1 MEGSEGKG
9 QLTTDDLVDDG
20 TTEPVI
26 NIRTFRFNFT
36 LMSEQTLK
44 SKYEIKEL
52 ELNALLEV
60 TQAINNNVPEE
71 SLYKIYN
78 FTLRSNLNIKKLAL
92 FVLDESWNCK
102 VNFGTKVNLTKA
114 KLPECFKT
122 VTDVSRCHEFGEG
135 DFYEFDTVVPVAHK
149 KTTLALVF
157 VGGLA
162 NDEIYGNDDA
172 VRFIQALSNIIIV
185 AIENKKLARKQL
197 EQEALRKEL
206 EIASDVQQFL
216 FPEKLPNTDV
226 LKIEASYLPHD
237 RVGGDYYD
245 YVPINKNQFLICVA
259 DVSGKGIPAALMMSN
274 FQASLRTLLR
284 QTPNLTDIVEALN
297 FQVLE
302 NTKGE
307 KFITFFA
314 AIYDVRLKT
323 MVYVNSGH
331 NPPILWSRKGGIQLL
346 EEGSTVLGAMHPLP
360 FLNEGF
366 LTNLDDFLLFC
377 YTDGL
382 TETISEQGSEFGVE
396 SLLSYFSSDHIFT
409 KDLKT
414 IHQDIIVALDAFK
427 GRNGYH
433 DDITILS
440 CRVG

>member
-1 MEGSEGKG
+1 ME
-9 QLTTDDLVDDG
+9 LLD
-20 TTEPVI
+20 
-26 NIRTFRFNFT
+26 IRKQF
-36 LMSEQTLK
+36 
-44 SKYEIKEL
+44 EIKEL
-52 ELNALLEV
+52 ELNALLEI
-60 TQAINNNVPEE
+60 TQAINSNLPEE

-92 FVLDESWNCK
+92 FVLDDDWSCK
-102 VNFGTKVNLTKA
+102 TYFGTNCHFPNV
-114 KLPECFKT
+114 KLLHEFKT
-122 VTDVSRCHEFGEG
+122 VQKISHLRDFPECEFS
-135 DFYEFDTVVPVAHK
+135 EFDIIIPVAHK
-149 KTTLALVF
+149 NITLALVF
-157 VGGLA
+157 LGGLDRLDMSYE
-162 NDEIYGNDDA
+162 NEDGIKF
-172 VRFIQALSNIIIV
+172 VQALSNIIIV

-216 FPEKLPNTDV
+216 FPEKLPNTPF
-226 LKIEASYLPHD
+226 LKVEASYLPHD
-237 RVGGDYYD
+237 MIGGDYYD
-245 YVPINKNQFLICVA
+245 YIPINKNQFLVCVA

-274 FQASLRTLLR
+274 FQASLRTLVRL
-284 QTPNLTDIVEALN
+284 TPNLVDIVEALN
-297 FQVLE
+297 YQVLE

-314 AIYDVRLKT
+314 AIYDIRLKT

-331 NPPILWSRKGGIQLL
+331 NPPLLLDRKHGVRIL

-366 LTNLDDFLLFC
+366 ITDLDEFLLFC

-382 TETISEQGSEFGVE
+382 TETVNEQGKEFG
-396 SLLSYFSSDHIFT
+396 SDALMTYFTHDHVHQ
-409 KDLKT
+409 KSLKT
-414 IHQDIIVALDAFK
+414 IHQDLIVALDNFK

>member
-1 MEGSEGKG
+1 MAELSL
-9 QLTTDDLVDDG
+9 Q
-20 TTEPVI
+20 
-26 NIRTFRFNFT
+26 
-36 LMSEQTLK
+36 
-44 SKYEIKEL
+44 SKFEIKEL

-60 TQAINNNVPEE
+60 TQAINNNVSEE

-92 FVLDESWNCK
+92 FVLDDRWNCK
-102 VNFGTKVNLTKA
+102 VNFGTQINFLQVE
-114 KLPECFKT
+114 LPEYYTALNGISSIKG
-122 VTDVSRCHEFGEG
+122 DESDFGE
-135 DFYEFDTVVPVAHK
+135 FDIIIPVAHK
-149 KTTLALVF
+149 RNALALVF
-157 VGGLA
+157 VGG
-162 NDEIYGNDDA
+162 IYKDDLRYETEDA
-172 VRFIQALSNIIIV
+172 IKFIQALSNIIIV

-216 FPEKLPNTDV
+216 FPTTLPNTDL
-226 LKIEASYLPHD
+226 LKVEASYLPHD

-284 QTPNLTDIVEALN
+284 QTPNLRDIVEALN

-314 AIYDVRLKT
+314 AIYDVSLRT
-323 MVYVNSGH
+323 MVYVNAGH
-331 NPPILWSRKGGIQLL
+331 NPPLLWDKEHGIRLL
-346 EEGSTVLGAMHPLP
+346 EDGSTVLGAMHPLP

-366 LTNLDDFLLFC
+366 VPDLKEFFLFC

-382 TETISEQGSEFGVE
+382 TETINEQGKEFGQE
-396 SLLSYFSSDHIFT
+396 SLLEYFNDARTHLKS
-409 KDLKT
+409 LKT
-414 IHQDIIVALDAFK
+414 IHQDIIVALDNFK
-427 GRNGYH
+427 GRNAYH
-433 DDITILS
+433 DDITMVS

>member
-1 MEGSEGKG
+1 MAVLDIKK
-9 QLTTDDLVDDG
+9 Q
-20 TTEPVI
+20 
-26 NIRTFRFNFT
+26 F
-36 LMSEQTLK
+36 
-44 SKYEIKEL
+44 EIKEL
-52 ELNALLEV
+52 ELNALLEI
-60 TQAINNNVPEE
+60 TQAINSNLPAA

-92 FVLDESWNCK
+92 FVLDEEWNCK
-102 VNFGTKVNLTKA
+102 ASFGTDHQFHKSKL
-114 KLPECFKT
+114 LPEFKT
-122 VTDVSRCHEFGEG
+122 IQDITHLREFEKC
-135 DFYEFDTVVPVAHK
+135 DFTEFDIVIPVTHK
-149 KTTLALVF
+149 TNTLALVF
-157 VGGLA
+157 VGGLDKHDPRYE
-162 NDEIYGNDDA
+162 NEDGI
-172 VRFIQALSNIIIV
+172 RFIQALSNIIIV
-185 AIENKKLARKQL
+185 AIENKKLASKQL
-197 EQEALRKEL
+197 EQEAFRKEL

-216 FPEKLPNTDV
+216 FPEKLPNTEI
-226 LKIEASYLPHD
+226 LKVEASYLPHD
-237 RVGGDYYD
+237 MVGGDYYD
-245 YVPINKNQFLICVA
+245 YIPINKNQFLICVA

-274 FQASLRTLLR
+274 FQAVLRTLLR
-284 QTPNLTDIVEALN
+284 QTPNLTDIIEALN

-331 NPPILWSRKGGIQLL
+331 NPPILWDKKNGLRLL

-366 LTNLDDFLLFC
+366 VTDLDDFLLFC

-382 TETISEQGSEFGVE
+382 TETINEQGEEFGME
-396 SLLSYFSSDHIFT
+396 KLMEYFQKDHT
-409 KDLKT
+409 YLKDLKT
-414 IHQDIIVALDAFK
+414 IHQDIIVQLDNFK
-427 GRNGYH
+427 GKNGYH

>member
-1 MEGSEGKG
+1 
-9 QLTTDDLVDDG
+9 
-20 TTEPVI
+20 
-26 NIRTFRFNFT
+26 
-36 LMSEQTLK
+36 MSELTLK

-52 ELNALLEV
+52 QLNALLEI
-60 TQAINNNVPEE
+60 TQAINSNLAEE

-78 FTLRSNLNIKKLAL
+78 FTLRSNLNIEKLAL
-92 FVLDESWNCK
+92 FVLDDEWDCK
-102 VNFGTKVNLTKA
+102 VNFGTKKKFNKSHL
-114 KLPECFKT
+114 LPGFKT
-122 VTDVSRCHEFGEG
+122 IQDITHLKEFEEEC
-135 DFYEFDTVVPVAHK
+135 DLAVFDIIVPVTHK
-149 KTTLALVF
+149 SNTLALVF
-157 VGGLA
+157 VGGLEK
-162 NDEIYGNDDA
+162 NSTHDLHDDNIK
-172 VRFIQALSNIIIV
+172 FIQALSNIIIV
-185 AIENKKLARKQL
+185 AIENKKLARRQL
-197 EQEALRKEL
+197 EQEAFRKEL

-216 FPEKLPNTDV
+216 FPEKLPNTEV
-226 LKIEASYLPHD
+226 LKVEASYLPHD
-237 RVGGDYYD
+237 LIGGDYYD
-245 YVPINKNQFLICVA
+245 YIPINKNQFLLCVA

-297 FQVLE
+297 YQVME

-314 AIYDVRLKT
+314 AIYDIRLKT

-331 NPPILWSRKGGIQLL
+331 NPPLLWTKKDGIRML

-366 LTNLDDFLLFC
+366 VTGLDEFLLFC

-382 TETISEQGSEFGVE
+382 TETMNADGKEFGTNFLME
-396 SLLSYFSSDHIFT
+396 YFNQPDTYF

-414 IHQDIIVALDAFK
+414 VHQDIIVSLDTFK
-427 GRNGYH
+427 GNMGYH

>member
-1 MEGSEGKG
+1 MPALS
-9 QLTTDDLVDDG
+9 
-20 TTEPVI
+20 
-26 NIRTFRFNFT
+26 
-36 LMSEQTLK
+36 LK
-44 SKYEIKEL
+44 NRYEIKEL

-60 TQAINNNVPEE
+60 TQAINNNVSEE
-71 SLYKIYN
+71 SLYKIFN

-92 FVLDESWNCK
+92 YVLDEEWNCK
-102 VNFGTKVNLTKA
+102 VNFGTDNNFLKVEV
-114 KLPECFKT
+114 PEYCRSLNGISSLNKT
-122 VTDVSRCHEFGEG
+122 HEVEFGE
-135 DFYEFDTVVPVAHK
+135 FDIVIPVAHK
-149 KTTLALVF
+149 TTALALVF
-157 VGGLA
+157 VGGF
-162 NDEIYGNDDA
+162 YVDDVNFEREDA
-172 VRFIQALSNIIIV
+172 LKFIQALSNIIIV

-197 EQEALRKEL
+197 EQEAFRKEL

-216 FPEKLPNTDV
+216 FPVKLPNTDL
-226 LKIEASYLPHD
+226 LKVEASYLPHD
-237 RVGGDYYD
+237 LIGGDYYD
-245 YVPINKNQFLICVA
+245 YIPINKNQFLICVA

-284 QTPNLTDIVEALN
+284 QTPNLTDIIEALN

-314 AIYDVRLKT
+314 AIYDMRLKT

-331 NPPILWSRKGGIQLL
+331 NPPMLIDKKNGIRFL
-346 EEGSTVLGAMHPLP
+346 EEGSTVLGALNPLP

-366 LTNLDDFLLFC
+366 ITNLDEFLLFC

-382 TETISEQGSEFGVE
+382 TETVNEANEEFGVE
-396 SLLSYFSSDHIFT
+396 SLIDYFKQDHILL

-414 IHQDIIVALDAFK
+414 IHHDLIVALDEFK
-427 GRNGYH
+427 QRNGYH

>member
-1 MEGSEGKG
+1 MPELELRK
-9 QLTTDDLVDDG
+9 Q
-20 TTEPVI
+20 
-26 NIRTFRFNFT
+26 F
-36 LMSEQTLK
+36 
-44 SKYEIKEL
+44 EIKEL
-52 ELNALLEV
+52 ELNALLEI
-60 TQAINNNVPEE
+60 TQAINSNLPEE

-78 FTLRSNLNIKKLAL
+78 FTLRSNLNITKLAL
-92 FVLDESWNCK
+92 FVLDDDWNCK
-102 VNFGTKVNLTKA
+102 VNFGTRHSFNKA
-114 KLPECFKT
+114 KLLPAFKT
-122 VTDVSRCHEFGEG
+122 VQDITHLREFEECE
-135 DFYEFDTVVPVAHK
+135 FTEFDIVIPVTHK
-149 KTTLALVF
+149 TNTLALVF
-157 VGGLA
+157 VGGLDR
-162 NDEIYGNDDA
+162 NDPRYENEDGI
-172 VRFIQALSNIIIV
+172 RFIQALSNIIIV
-185 AIENKKLARKQL
+185 AIENKKLVRKQL
-197 EQEALRKEL
+197 EQEAFRKEL

-216 FPEKLPNTDV
+216 FPEKLPNTPH
-226 LKIEASYLPHD
+226 LKVEASYLPHD

-245 YVPINKNQFLICVA
+245 YIPINKNQFLICVA

-274 FQASLRTLLR
+274 FQAVLRTLLR
-284 QTPNLTDIVEALN
+284 QTPNLTDIIEALN

-314 AIYDVRLKT
+314 AIYDIRLKT

-331 NPPILWSRKGGIQLL
+331 NPPILLDKKNGLRLL
-346 EEGSTVLGAMHPLP
+346 EDGSTVLGAMHPLP

-366 LTNLDDFLLFC
+366 VTGLEDFLLFC

-382 TETISEQGSEFGVE
+382 TETINEQGQEFGME
-396 SLLSYFSSDHIFT
+396 ALLRYFSQDNAYQ

-414 IHQDIIVALDAFK
+414 IHQDLIVALDEFK

>member
-1 MEGSEGKG
+1 M
-9 QLTTDDLVDDG
+9 
-20 TTEPVI
+20 TEQ
-26 NIRTFRFNFT
+26 
-36 LMSEQTLK
+36 SLK
-44 SKYEIKEL
+44 AKFEIKEL
-52 ELNALLEV
+52 ELNALLEI
-60 TQAINNNVPEE
+60 TQAINNNLSEE

-92 FVLDESWNCK
+92 FVLDEEWSCK
-102 VNFGTKVNLTKA
+102 VSFGTTKYFT
-114 KLPECFKT
+114 KTHLLPEFKT
-122 VTDVSRCHEFGEG
+122 IQDITHLKHFKKCEFSVFDIIIPVT
-135 DFYEFDTVVPVAHK
+135 HK
-149 KTTLALVF
+149 STTLALVF
-157 VGGLA
+157 VGGLEKGDPRYE
-162 NDEIYGNDDA
+162 NEDGIK
-172 VRFIQALSNIIIV
+172 FIQALSNIIIV
-185 AIENKKLARKQL
+185 AIENKKLVRKQL
-197 EQEALRKEL
+197 SQESFRKEL

-216 FPEKLPNTDV
+216 FPDKLPNTQQ

-237 RVGGDYYD
+237 MVGGDYYD
-245 YVPINKNQFLICVA
+245 YIPINKNQFLICVA

-284 QTPNLTDIVEALN
+284 QTPNIRDIIEALN

-314 AIYDVRLKT
+314 AIYDIRLKT
-323 MVYVNSGH
+323 MVYVNAGH
-331 NPPILWSRKGGIQLL
+331 NPPILIDRKNGMMLL

-366 LTNLDDFLLFC
+366 VPDIDDFLLFC

-382 TETISEQGSEFGVE
+382 TETVNEEGKEFGSER
-396 SLLSYFSSDHIFT
+396 LTSYFQSDDIF
-409 KDLKT
+409 LKNLNT
-414 IHQDIIVALDAFK
+414 IHQDLIVALDTFK
-427 GRNGYH
+427 GVKGYH